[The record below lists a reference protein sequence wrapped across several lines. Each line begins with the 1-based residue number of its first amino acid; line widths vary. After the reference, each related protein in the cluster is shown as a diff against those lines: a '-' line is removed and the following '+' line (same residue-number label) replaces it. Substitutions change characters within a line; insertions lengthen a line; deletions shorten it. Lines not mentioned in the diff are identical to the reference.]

1 MSAVKR
7 WFNSLYRTI
16 LLGLY
21 LPLAN
26 YLVSFTHLTC
36 LGFSPTHVHE
46 FLLRWSQ
53 HRSLWAHVHT
63 YYGVVSPEACGHMST
78 RTMGWCLLPLE
89 PPRRPPVPVQ
99 SWKLPLTSGVS
110 SLPHLSSFSSVFLS
124 RALLLPLALSLE
136 CLGEKKPQFYSA
148 WQTPASQ
155 PRGASTSCLRM
166 TSTWLSLQQNGP
178 LTCLWTR
185 SPLSQFTPRRFFSV
199 IFLIFQKYG

>member
-53 HRSLWAHVHT
+53 HRGLWAHVHT
-63 YYGVVSPEACGHMST
+63 YYGVVSPPTWTTKETSCACAVLEASLDLRSLISSSSLFLLICLPQQSSASATSFVLGVSGGKET
-78 RTMGWCLLPLE
+78 SILLCLTNTSFSAQRGIYLLPQNDLHLTE
-89 PPRRPPVPVQ
+89 PATERA
-99 SWKLPLTSGVS
+99 SDVS
-110 SLPHLSSFSSVFLS
+110 VDPESSISV
-124 RALLLPLALSLE
+124 
-136 CLGEKKPQFYSA
+136 Y
-148 WQTPASQ
+148 
-155 PRGASTSCLRM
+155 
-166 TSTWLSLQQNGP
+166 
-178 LTCLWTR
+178 
-185 SPLSQFTPRRFFSV
+185 PRRFFSV
-199 IFLIFQKYG
+199 IFLIFKKYG